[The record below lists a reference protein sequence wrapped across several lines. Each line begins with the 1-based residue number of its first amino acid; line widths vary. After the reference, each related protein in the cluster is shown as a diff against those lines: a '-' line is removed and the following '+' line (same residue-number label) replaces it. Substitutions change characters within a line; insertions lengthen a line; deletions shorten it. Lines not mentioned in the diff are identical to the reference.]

1 MEIEVNLEELK
12 NIRSEDDAKEK
23 MTNSNPTVSK
33 EMLASLQNSFN
44 YMNSKSDLYESCLWI
59 ESNQNLLANKSK
71 TSNKK
76 YKEKS
81 IVLVDLGIDTFGYEF
96 CYEHPCVVLYNEYN
110 KVFVVPCT
118 SKPPRVNKKGKLYSG
133 QLVGDVADGFS
144 KKTTIRL
151 NEAKFID
158 KVRIKSCIGKVEDEL
173 FNEIYNE
180 VFGLIFENKRYEIK
194 KLEEKLKD
202 SEKKYELLQEKLS
215 IIQQENEMLNEEL
228 AYVKLVAA
236 TEVSDSE

>member
-12 NIRSEDDAKEK
+12 SIRAEDDAKEK

-33 EMLASLQNSFN
+33 EMLASLQNSFH

-59 ESNQNLLANKSK
+59 ESNQNLLANKNK

-118 SKPPRVNKKGKLYSG
+118 SKPPRVNKKGKLYPG

-173 FNEIYNE
+173 YNEIYNE

-202 SEKKYELLQEKLS
+202 SEEKYELLQEELN
-215 IIQQENEMLNEEL
+215 IIQKENESLKEEL
-228 AYVKLVAA
+228 NVEKLASI